1 MFDISGL
8 LSNTELLGKL
18 LSSVKSKLLKQPD
31 EAAAKLAD
39 VLDEVSK
46 IFEFIEAEMC
56 NYLSIRFLPDMSN
69 LRECHTALLA
79 LESKSLEIRGNQARG
94 HCHKIANL
102 YGKYLNRWFSTLLEP
117 QEYQDL
123 NQLFERL
130 GTMDDYMV
138 QGLDSATQWLTQEAH
153 ETLNLV
159 DELVD
164 EGKLDAANDR
174 VKSAR
179 KEALGVRQEMAK
191 ALSGL
196 RALQAQFIATS
207 GAV

>member
-56 NYLSIRFLPDMSN
+56 NYLSILFLPDMSN
-69 LRECHTALLA
+69 LRECRTALLA
-79 LESKSLEIRGNQARG
+79 LESESLEIRGNQARG
-94 HCHKIANL
+94 HCHKIANI
-102 YGKYLNRWFSTLLEP
+102 YDKYLNRWFSTLLEP
-117 QEYQDL
+117 KEYQDL

-138 QGLDSATQWLTQEAH
+138 RGLDSATQWLTQEAH

-159 DELVD
+159 DE
-164 EGKLDAANDR
+164 GKLDAANDR
-174 VKSAR
+174 VKLAR

-191 ALSGL
+191 ALSSL
-196 RALQAQFIATS
+196 RALQAQFIAMS

>member
-8 LSNTELLGKL
+8 LSNTERLGTL
-18 LSSVKSKLLKQPD
+18 LSSAKSKLLKQPD

-46 IFEFIEAEMC
+46 IFEFIETEMC
-56 NYLSIRFLPDMSN
+56 NYLSIQFLPDMSN
-69 LRECHTALLA
+69 LRECRTALLA
-79 LESKSLEIRGNQARG
+79 LESESLEIRGNQARG

-102 YGKYLNRWFSTLLEP
+102 YDKYLNRWFSTLLEP
-117 QEYQDL
+117 KEYQDL

-138 QGLDSATQWLTQEAH
+138 LGLDSATQWLTQEAH

-159 DELVD
+159 DE
-164 EGKLDAANDR
+164 GKLDAANDR

-179 KEALGVRQEMAK
+179 KIALAVRQEMAK
-191 ALSGL
+191 ALSSL
-196 RALQAQFIATS
+196 RALQAQFIAMS